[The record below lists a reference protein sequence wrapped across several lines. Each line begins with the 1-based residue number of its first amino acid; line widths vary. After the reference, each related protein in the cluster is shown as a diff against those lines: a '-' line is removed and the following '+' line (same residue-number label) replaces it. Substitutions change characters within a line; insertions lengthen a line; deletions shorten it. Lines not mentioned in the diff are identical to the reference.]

1 MEDAIP
7 TQPATV
13 IAVSELI
20 RKMECDD
27 SRVDEGW
34 SYRVNG
40 FLSDD
45 PSDTTG
51 FGSLLSASKR
61 ISAASAVVKVDTRK
75 VVPWPAD
82 VREGDMVQVLA
93 NIASARLHA
102 ISVVRVHDMDTEFDL
117 KLLQSSYR
125 DVVAFMERPR
135 PKAVPLTESIIANV
149 SSANMSSTPLIP
161 IETSCQ
167 TSHMPPKERG
177 DRPSLSKVQMDSLF
191 DDDDDDDD
199 DTFDLI
205 SGLNGLSSAAD
216 STNSAVADQGESALL
231 NRTSGRDSASR
242 GSSSGVSSRRCDRT
256 RVSGEKNLA
265 SSSCVGG
272 PASDVVDVDGAT
284 VNRQSRRDVDNVFV
298 APRRPAF
305 ASKNSGRYSGGGTS
319 RRKKSSSDGNGR
331 V

>member
-61 ISAASAVVKVDTRK
+61 ISAASPVVKVDTRK

-149 SSANMSSTPLIP
+149 SSANMTSTPLIP

-177 DRPSLSKVQMDSLF
+177 DRPSLSEVQMDSLF
-191 DDDDDDDD
+191 DDGDDDD

-216 STNSAVADQGESALL
+216 SSNSAVADLGESALL

-242 GSSSGVSSRRCDRT
+242 GPSSGVASRRCDQP

-272 PASDVVDVDGAT
+272 PASDVVDVDGTT
-284 VNRQSRRDVDNVFV
+284 VNRQSRCDVDNVFV